1 MPLDNIKVLLSLT
14 DDDSQDELLG
24 ILYDNA
30 VSTILLFLGIRN
42 MPSELSF
49 IAEQMTVVKYR
60 RVGAEGINTEKI
72 DVLSTK
78 YENDDLKPF
87 KELLLQYKSNNLGGR
102 RLRML

>member
-1 MPLDNIKVLLSLT
+1 MPLDDIKILLSLT
-14 DDDSQDELLG
+14 DDDSQDELLE
-24 ILYDNA
+24 ILYVNA
-30 VSTILLFLGIRN
+30 VNTILLFLGISD
-42 MPSELSF
+42 MPSELLF

-78 YENDDLKPF
+78 YVEDDLKPF

>member
-14 DDDSQDELLG
+14 DDDSQDEMLG

-30 VSTILLFLGIRN
+30 VSTILLFLGIRR

>member
-1 MPLDNIKVLLSLT
+1 MPLDDIKVLLSLT
-14 DDDSQDELLG
+14 GDDSQDELLE

-30 VSTILLFLGIRN
+30 VSTILLFLGIDT

-49 IAEQMTVVKYR
+49 IAVQMTVVKYR

>member
-14 DDDSQDELLG
+14 DDDSQDEMLG

-30 VSTILLFLGIRN
+30 VSTILLFLGIRS

>member
-30 VSTILLFLGIRN
+30 VSTILLFLGIN
-42 MPSELSF
+42 YMPRELSF

>member
-14 DDDSQDELLG
+14 DDDSQDEMLG

-30 VSTILLFLGIRN
+30 VSTILLFLGIRH